1 MGALIAMADAS
12 NRQFRISRPTI
23 NIGGQDSPGLAGGL
37 LSLLIVE
44 NTNGL
49 SRCEALFGNWGNIHS
64 RIDFLYFDRN
74 TLDFGK
80 AFKVTLEADTI
91 FEGKIMGLEANFP
104 EGGPPELNVLAEDRF
119 QDLRMTRRTRSFVDV
134 SDADVINQIANEH
147 GLRPRVDVTGPTY
160 KVLAQINQ
168 SDLAFLRER
177 VRAIDAELWMDG
189 TTLNAQS
196 RANRNGGT
204 LQMTY
209 GNQLREFSVLADLA
223 WQRTS
228 VTVSGWDVASKA
240 ELKYEAT
247 ESIISGELNG
257 DTSGTSIL
265 SSGFGP
271 RKETLVHTVP
281 LSSQEAQAEAEA
293 AFKMHARR
301 FVVGHGVAEADSR
314 LRVGSYV
321 DLQGLGPLFSGKY
334 YLAEVR
340 HLFDGT
346 RGIRTE
352 FTVERPGLG
361 QVQS

>member
-1 MGALIAMADAS
+1 MPNEPDTGLRLA
-12 NRQFRISRPTI
+12 RPTI
-23 NIGGQDSPGLAGGL
+23 NVAEEDNSALAGGL

-49 SRCEALFGNWGNIHS
+49 YHCEAMFRNWGEINNGTS
-64 RIDFLYFDRN
+64 FLYFDRR

-80 AFKVTLEADTI
+80 AFKVKLGVDTI
-91 FEGKIMGLEANFP
+91 FDGKIMGLEANFP

-119 QDLRMTRRTRSFVDV
+119 QDLRMTRRTRTFVDV

-147 GLRPRVDVTGPTY
+147 GLRPEVSVTGPTY

-177 VRAIDAELWMDG
+177 ARAIDAELWMEG
-189 TTLNAQS
+189 RTLNAKS

-209 GNQLREFSVLADLA
+209 GNELREFSVLSDLA
-223 WQRTS
+223 GQHTS
-228 VTVSGWDVASKA
+228 VTVSGWDVASKS

-247 ESIISGELNG
+247 DAIISGELNG
-257 DTSGTSIL
+257 DTSGGSIL
-265 SSGFGP
+265 SSVFGP
-271 RKETLVHTVP
+271 RKEALVHTVP
-281 LSSQEAQAEAEA
+281 LTSQEAQTEAEA
-293 AFKMHARR
+293 FFKMSARR
-301 FVVGHGVAEADSR
+301 FVVGRGVAETDSR

-334 YLAEVR
+334 YLSEVR
-340 HLFDGT
+340 HLFVDGPK
-346 RGIRTE
+346 GIRTE
-352 FTVERPGLG
+352 FTAERPGLG
-361 QVQS
+361 RLP

>member
-1 MGALIAMADAS
+1 MANGSDPK
-12 NRQFRISRPTI
+12 FRISRPTI
-23 NIGGQDSPGLAGGL
+23 TIAGQANPALAGGL
-37 LSLLIVE
+37 LSLLIVD
-44 NTNGL
+44 NVNGL
-49 SRCEALFGNWGNIHS
+49 SRCEALFGNWGNIHNS
-64 RIDFLYFDRN
+64 IDFLYFDRS

-80 AFKVTLEADTI
+80 AFTIKLEADTI
-91 FEGKIMGLEANFP
+91 FEGKIMGLEATFP

-119 QDLRMTRRTRSFVDV
+119 QDLRMTRRTRTFVEV

-147 GLRPRVDVTGPTY
+147 GLSPQVNVTGPTY

-177 VRAIDAELWMDG
+177 ARAIDAELWMDG
-189 TTLNAQS
+189 STLNAQS
-196 RANRNGGT
+196 RSNRNGGT
-204 LQMTY
+204 VQMTY

-228 VTVSGWDVASKA
+228 VTVSGWDVSSKA

-247 ESIISGELNG
+247 DSIMSGELNG
-257 DTSGTSIL
+257 DRSGTSIL
-265 SSGFGP
+265 SSAFGP
-271 RKETLVHTVP
+271 RKEALVHTVP
-281 LSSQEAQAEAEA
+281 LSSQEAQTAAETF
-293 AFKMHARR
+293 FKMNARR
-301 FVVGHGVAEADSR
+301 FVVGHGVAETDSR

-321 DLQGLGPLFSGKY
+321 DLQGLGPLFNGKY
-334 YLAEVR
+334 YLTEVK
-340 HLFDGT
+340 HLFEGT